1 MRCPE
6 HALTLLLF
14 LGAAGGAQAAD
25 GQPEPARKVVVELF
39 TSEGCS
45 SCPPADRLLSVLG
58 GENDVI
64 PLSFHVDYWNHLGWK
79 DPFSDARW
87 SRRQRHYAQ
96 VFGTNRSYT
105 PMMIINGVV
114 DVVGSQQDRVR
125 QEIDRYQSTL
135 YDARLVVYAVEHD
148 GWIETTIE
156 LTPRAPLD
164 RGLELLI
171 LTYEKDLVT
180 RVKRGENARRTLR
193 HDYVVRAAETVSA
206 PRVGV
211 ITEKWRLDK
220 TWNEDELGVAVL
232 LQHPESLQILGAE
245 ADDLR

>member
-1 MRCPE
+1 MHCREP
-6 HALTLLLF
+6 ALALLL
-14 LGAAGGAQAAD
+14 LAAASGAPAD
-25 GQPEPARKVVVELF
+25 DRHGEPARKVVVELF

-58 GENDVI
+58 GGSNVI

-114 DVVGSQQDRVR
+114 DVVGSQPDRVR
-125 QEIDRYQSTL
+125 REIDRYQSTH
-135 YDARLVVYAVEHD
+135 YDARLVVYAAEHG

-156 LTPRAPLD
+156 LTPRASLE

-180 RVKRGENARRTLR
+180 RVERGENARRTLR
-193 HDYVVRAAETVSA
+193 HDYVVRAAKTVSA

-211 ITEKWRLDK
+211 ITEKWRLDP
-220 TWNEDELGVAVL
+220 TWNEDEIGVAVL
-232 LQHPESLQILGAE
+232 LQHPQSLQIFGAD
-245 ADDLR
+245 AVDLR